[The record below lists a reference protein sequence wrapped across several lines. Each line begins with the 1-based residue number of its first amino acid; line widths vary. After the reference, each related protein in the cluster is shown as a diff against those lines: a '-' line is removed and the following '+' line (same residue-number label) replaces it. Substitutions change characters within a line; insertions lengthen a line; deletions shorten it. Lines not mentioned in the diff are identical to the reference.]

1 MSDRA
6 YRLCQ
11 YLEKRLGWNIF
22 SDDLPAMICQGC
34 GTFITTN
41 FCPDCGM
48 RNVADLSK
56 DGVVDEVELALKY
69 ALGEQDGK

>member
-1 MSDRA
+1 
-6 YRLCQ
+6 
-11 YLEKRLGWNIF
+11 
-22 SDDLPAMICQGC
+22 
-34 GTFITTN
+34 
-41 FCPDCGM
+41 M